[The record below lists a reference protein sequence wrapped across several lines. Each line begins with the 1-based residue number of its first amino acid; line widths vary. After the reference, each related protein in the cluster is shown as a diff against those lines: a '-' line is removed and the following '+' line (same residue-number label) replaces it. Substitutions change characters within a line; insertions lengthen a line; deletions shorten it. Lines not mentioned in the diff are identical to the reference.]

1 MDIMDLIRK
10 YELKEIVMIIV
21 VSKNTVKEEKVEEF
35 KELTKELIKLSQEEN
50 GCIEYNLYKDLKN
63 PNVLTFIEKWES
75 KEAFVKHK
83 NSEHFTSTVPKI
95 KSFNEEG
102 ELTLYTIAHEE

>member
-10 YELKEIVMIIV
+10 YELKEIVMIVI
-21 VSKNTVKEEKVEEF
+21 VSKNTVKEGKVEEF
-35 KELTKELIKLSQEEN
+35 KNLTKELIELSQKEE
-50 GCIEYNLYKDLKN
+50 GCIEYDLYQDIKN

-75 KEAFVKHK
+75 KEAIEKHK

-102 ELTLYTIAHEE
+102 ELTLYTIAHKE